1 VSRVGS
7 EQLPLSGTRCAALV
21 LGHFTRRTSA
31 LGAHIVIGHRSRR
44 ALAALLGSALAA
56 AVLVGAPTAASAA
69 TTTVTFKGVS
79 VTVPEDWPVIRLDGV
94 AGCVRFDQHAVYV
107 GDPGSSTCPAT
118 VAGHVEAVHLTRGEV
133 LDARSP
139 KNDVGA
145 GRSQTGGTAI
155 HPDLVVSDSAAPVR
169 AVVTSGDDPA
179 LAETIA
185 DSVAFA
191 PDALT
196 GGPVRASAPAPQ
208 DRIVA
213 PAPTAAT
220 RTLTPSPSA
229 AAGSAAPTLQARAA
243 RAGTTFTGLGF
254 DTCLTPSLAAMQAWA
269 ASPYRAVNM
278 YVGGASRGC
287 PNQPNLNSTWVSTVV
302 AHGWTLIPTYV
313 GLQAPCATQFPNR
326 IATASAAAQGAS
338 SADDAINVINAIG
351 LGVGSI
357 VYFDMEAYNT
367 GNAGCLQAVQTFLDA
382 WTAQLHA
389 RGYLSGVYTS
399 SSPMGP
405 TLAAKLG
412 DPAFHLPDDIW
423 FARWNVDNGTVFGDP
438 SIPDTGWANHQRIH
452 QYLGGHTETWGGVSI
467 NIDNNRLDADT
478 APGAPLTEG
487 TFLSRPGDPWV
498 YRIAGGAPL
507 PLTSWATFGS
517 PQPVEAI
524 SATRWKLLPT
534 FPRSGSFLQGGS
546 GRVFQ
551 VVDGVARFVPSWDA
565 FGGPQPTT
573 LVDQA
578 ALDNAGS
585 GGVFN
590 HLKRGAPAVVLSAPS
605 GLGVAASTLRVK
617 WVGAITAPA
626 IRNYDVRY
634 RRSSLSGSFSGWSNP
649 KPWQNTT
656 ASGKTKGVLPGFT
669 YCFQVRATSRAGQTT
684 GWSHQ
689 HCAARALDDRS
700 LTASSGWKRWK
711 SRVFYNRTVTSTT
724 RKGAT
729 LSVRNARAAK
739 AGVVATTCAAC
750 GRLSVIV
757 KGKRVGTISLVSP
770 TTVRRAV
777 LMIPRFGTR
786 PGPVTLKVLTGG
798 RRVQVDGLV
807 VSRI

>member
-1 VSRVGS
+1 MV
-7 EQLPLSGTRCAALV
+7 
-21 LGHFTRRTSA
+21 
-31 LGAHIVIGHRSRR
+31 GHRSTRV
-44 ALAALLGSALAA
+44 LATLLGAGLVG
-56 AVLVGAPTAASAA
+56 AVLVGAPSAASAA
-69 TTTVTFKGVS
+69 TTTVSFRGVS

-107 GDPGSSTCPAT
+107 GDPAASTCPAD
-118 VAGHVEAVHLTRGEV
+118 VSGHVEAVHLTRGEV

-139 KNDVGA
+139 ANDVGA
-145 GRSQTGGTAI
+145 GRSQTGGSAI
-155 HPDLVVSDSAAPVR
+155 HPDLVVSDSDAPVR
-169 AVVTSGDDPA
+169 AVVTSGEDPA
-179 LAETIA
+179 LAGTIA
-185 DSVAFA
+185 DSVTFA

-196 GGPVRASAPAPQ
+196 GAPVSAPAPAPQ

-213 PAPTAAT
+213 PT
-220 RTLTPSPSA
+220 PSA
-229 AAGSAAPTLQARAA
+229 APQPATTAAGARSLTAARAA

-254 DTCLTPSLAAMQAWA
+254 DTCLTPSLTAMQAWA

-302 AHGWTLIPTYV
+302 AQGWTLIPTYV

-326 IATASAAAQGAS
+326 IDPASAAAQGAS

-351 LGVGSI
+351 LGAGSI

-367 GNAGCLQAVQTFLDA
+367 GNAGCLQAVQAFLDA

-399 SSPMGP
+399 STPMGP

-438 SIPDTGWANHQRIH
+438 AIPDSGWANHQRIH
-452 QYLGGHTETWGGVSI
+452 QYLGGHSETYGGVSI

-478 APGAPLTEG
+478 APGSPLVEG
-487 TFLSRPGDPWV
+487 TFLSHPGDPWV

-507 PLTSWATFGS
+507 PITSWATFGG
-517 PQPVEAI
+517 PQPVEVI
-524 SATRWKLLPT
+524 SATRWRLLPT
-534 FPRSGSFLQGGS
+534 FPHSGSFLQGGT

-551 VVDGVARFVPSWDA
+551 VVGGVARFVPSWDA

-590 HLKRGAPAVVLSAPS
+590 HLKKGAPAVVLTAPT
-605 GLGVAASTLRVK
+605 GRGAAAATLRVR
-617 WVGAITAPA
+617 WAGAITAPA
-626 IRNYDVRY
+626 IRSYDLRY
-634 RRSSLSGSFSGWSNP
+634 RRSSPGGTFSAWTNP
-649 KPWQNTT
+649 KPWQGTT
-656 ASGKTKGVLPGFT
+656 ASAKTKRMLAGYT
-669 YCFQVRATSRAGQTT
+669 YCFQVRATSRAKQTT
-684 GWSHQ
+684 GWSHS
-689 HCAARALDDRS
+689 HCAARALDDRA
-700 LTASSGWKRWK
+700 LTASTGWKRWK
-711 SRVFYNRTVTSTT
+711 SGVFYSHTITTTT
-724 RKGAT
+724 RQGAT

-739 AGVVATTCAAC
+739 VGVVATTCAAC
-750 GRLSVIV
+750 GQLSVIV
-757 KGKRVGTISLVSP
+757 KGKRVGTVSLVSP

-777 LMIPRFGTR
+777 VMIPRFGTR
-786 PGPVTLKVLTGG
+786 VGPVTLKVLTGG
-798 RRVQVDGLV
+798 RKVQVDGLV
-807 VSRI
+807 VSRT